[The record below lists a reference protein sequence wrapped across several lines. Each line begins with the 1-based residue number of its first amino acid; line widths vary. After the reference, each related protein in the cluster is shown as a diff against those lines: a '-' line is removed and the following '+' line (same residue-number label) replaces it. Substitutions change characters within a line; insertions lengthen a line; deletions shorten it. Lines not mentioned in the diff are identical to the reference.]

1 MTGNTEAAG
10 VPEKPARALG
20 PNYKWIA
27 LSNTTMGVLMATINQ
42 SIVLISLPD
51 IFHGINLN
59 PLGPGNTS
67 YLLWMFM
74 GFLVVTAVLV
84 VSFGRLG
91 DMFGRVRMYNM
102 GFAVFTVA
110 SIFLTVT
117 WMHGVAAA
125 LWLIIWRVVQGIG
138 GAFLFAN
145 STAILTDAFP
155 ANQRGTALG
164 LNSIAAIAGSFLGL
178 ILGGVLA
185 PINWH
190 LIFLVSAPIGAFG
203 TVWAYFMLHDTGV
216 RKQAKMDWWGNLL
229 FAAGLISILVGIT
242 YGLQP
247 YGTSAMGWTSPFVLG
262 AMIGGVVLLVIFV
275 FVEMKVAEPLF
286 RISLFKIRA
295 FTFGNLASLL
305 TAMSRGGMQF
315 MLIIWLQGIWLP
327 LHGYSYSQTPLW
339 AGIYLVPLTIG
350 FLVSA
355 PLSGV
360 LSDKFGAKAFT
371 VGGSLLT
378 GATFLVLIF
387 VPVNFSYWEFAVVLA
402 LNGFG
407 SGLFAS
413 PNRAEMM
420 NSVPADARGAA
431 GGMIGT
437 FLNASSVLSI
447 GIFFSLMVAGLASK
461 LPATLFGGLT
471 TNGVPASAAT
481 TISHLPPIGVL
492 FAAFL
497 GYNPM
502 QQLLGP
508 LLNNLSSAHASF
520 VTGRE
525 FFPHLITAPF
535 HDGLG
540 VAFGFAIGVSVIAA
554 VASALTGRPKGEG
567 DAAGREP
574 LGSELAAVAGEGTFE
589 PSELVIPDNVA
600 QDTPQPADK
609 PGISG

>member
-1 MTGNTEAAG
+1 
-10 VPEKPARALG
+10 VPVKADRELG
-20 PNYKWIA
+20 PHYKWIA
-27 LSNTTMGVLMATINQ
+27 LSNTTLGVLMATINQ

-51 IFHGINLN
+51 IFHGIGLN
-59 PLGPGNTS
+59 PLGAGNTS

-74 GFLVVTAVLV
+74 GFMVVTAVLV

-91 DMFGRVRMYNM
+91 DMYGRVRMYNM
-102 GFAVFTVA
+102 GFAVFSIA

-117 WMHGVAAA
+117 WMHGSSGA

-164 LNSIAAIAGSFLGL
+164 LNSIAAIAGSFIGL
-178 ILGGVLA
+178 ILGGLLGPV
-185 PINWH
+185 NWH
-190 LIFLVSAPIGAFG
+190 LVFLISAPIGVFG
-203 TVWAYFMLHDTGV
+203 TVWAYYMLHDTGI
-216 RKQAKMDWWGNLL
+216 RKHAKMDWWGNLL
-229 FAAGLISILVGIT
+229 FGVGLIAVMVAIT

-247 YGTSAMGWTSPFVLG
+247 YGTSAMGWTNPSVIAGLV
-262 AMIGGVVLLVIFV
+262 GGVILIIVFV
-275 FVEMKVAEPLF
+275 FVEMKVQEPLF

-295 FTFGNLASLL
+295 FAWGNIASLML
-305 TAMSRGGMQF
+305 ALGRGGMQF

-339 AGIYLVPLTIG
+339 AGIYLIPLTIG

-371 VGGSLLT
+371 VGGSLVAA
-378 GATFLVLIF
+378 ATFAIMVFL
-387 VPVNFSYWEFAVVLA
+387 PVNFSYWQFALLVGI
-402 LNGFG
+402 NGFG
-407 SGLFAS
+407 TGLFVS

-420 NSVPADARGAA
+420 NSVPANARGAA
-431 GGMIGT
+431 GGMIAT
-437 FLNASSVLSI
+437 FMNSASVLSI
-447 GIFFSLMVAGLASK
+447 GIFFSLMVTGLASS
-461 LPATLFGGLT
+461 LPRTMFAGLT
-471 TNGVPASAAT
+471 AQGVPAASAAVV
-481 TISHLPPIGVL
+481 SHLPPIGVL

-508 LLNNLSSAHASF
+508 TLAHTSAAHAAYL
-520 VTGRE
+520 TGRQ
-525 FFPHLITAPF
+525 FFPDLISGPF

-540 VAFGFAIGVSVIAA
+540 VAFGFAIA
-554 VASALTGRPKGEG
+554 VCVLGAIASALTGRPTQPQGAES
-567 DAAGREP
+567 
-574 LGSELAAVAGEGTFE
+574 LGAELAAVAGEGSFE
-589 PSELVIPDNVA
+589 PSELVSDVA
-600 QDTPQPADK
+600 DDTSETANK
-609 PGISG
+609 PGRSG

>member
-1 MTGNTEAAG
+1 MTGTSEVTSASG
-10 VPEKPARALG
+10 QPDRVLG

-27 LSNTTMGVLMATINQ
+27 LSNTTLGVLMATINQ
-42 SIVLISLPD
+42 SIVLIALPAV
-51 IFHGINLN
+51 FKGIGLD

-74 GFLVVTAVLV
+74 GFMVVTAVLV

-91 DMFGRVRMYNM
+91 DMFGRVRMYNL

-117 WMHGVAAA
+117 WMHGVAGA

-164 LNSIAAIAGSFLGL
+164 LNSIAAIAGSFIGL

-185 PINWH
+185 PVNWH
-190 LIFLVSAPIGAFG
+190 LIFLVSAPVGLFG
-203 TVWAYFMLHDTGV
+203 TVWAYFMLHDIGI
-216 RKQAKMDWWGNLL
+216 RKHAKMDWWGNLL
-229 FAAGLISILVGIT
+229 FGVGLIAILVGIT

-247 YGTSAMGWTSPFVLG
+247 YGGSAMGWTNPFVLG
-262 AMIGGVVLLVIFV
+262 AMIGGVVLLIVFV
-275 FVEMKVAEPLF
+275 FVEQKVDEPLF
-286 RISLFKIRA
+286 HISLFKIRA
-295 FTFGNLASLL
+295 FAAGNVASLML
-305 TAMSRGGMQF
+305 ALGRGGMQF

-339 AGIYLVPLTIG
+339 AGIYLLPLTLG
-350 FLVSA
+350 FLLSA

-360 LSDKFGAKAFT
+360 LSDHFGAKAFT
-371 VGGSLLT
+371 VGGSLL
-378 GATFLVLIF
+378 AAVTFLVLIF
-387 VPVNFSYWEFAVVLA
+387 VPVNFPYWEFALVVA
-402 LNGFG
+402 INGFG
-407 SGLFAS
+407 TGLFVS

-420 NSVPADARGAA
+420 NSVPANQRGAA
-431 GGMIGT
+431 GGMIAT
-437 FLNASSVLSI
+437 FMNSASVLSI

-461 LPATLFGGLT
+461 LPESMFSGLT
-471 TNGVPASAAT
+471 AQGIPASAAT

-508 LLNNLSSAHASF
+508 LLNNLPSAHAAY

-525 FFPHLITAPF
+525 FFPNLITGPF

-540 VAFGFAIGVSVIAA
+540 VAFGFAIAASVIGA
-554 VASALTGRPKGEG
+554 VASALTGRSR
-567 DAAGREP
+567 AAAAAQAQAES

-589 PSELVIPDNVA
+589 PTELVTPDGVE
-600 QDTPQPADK
+600 DSSETADK